1 MNAIN
6 SFRAQ
11 LDVPGS
17 VAAPFRYSQQ
27 QPRLCAHS
35 HSQRMAS
42 SAQQK
47 TYVSMTVTTL
57 GDYPTPS
64 ASIHL
69 ASASEK
75 KTSADTIAEPHNLGT
90 AVP

>member
-27 QPRLCAHS
+27 QPRLCTHS
-35 HSQRMAS
+35 HSQGMAS
-42 SAQQK
+42 SAQQR

-64 ASIHL
+64 
-69 ASASEK
+69 ETK
-75 KTSADTIAEPHNLGT
+75 SADTIAEPHHLGT